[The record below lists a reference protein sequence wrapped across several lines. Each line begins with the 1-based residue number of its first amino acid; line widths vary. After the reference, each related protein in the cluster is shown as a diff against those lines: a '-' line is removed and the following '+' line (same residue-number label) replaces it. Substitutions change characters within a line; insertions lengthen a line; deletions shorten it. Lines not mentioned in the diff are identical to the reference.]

1 MTQLHILDHPLV
13 SLHLS
18 RLRDQESSPATFRD
32 EARKLTNLLAVAATR
47 RLTTRT
53 IDVTTPVAQTQG
65 AVLAESVSLVPVLRA
80 GLIMVDPIL
89 DLLPEAEVWH
99 FGVIRDE
106 ETAEPESYYCKIPN
120 DQPTDFALVLDPM
133 LATGGTIRLV
143 IRRLHD
149 WGVSSISVIS
159 LLAAPEGVA
168 ALSKEFP
175 DVELHTC
182 AVDNHLNDQKYIIPG
197 LGDAGDRSYNTIR
210 SSPG

>member
-1 MTQLHILDHPLV
+1 MTQLHVLDHPLV

-18 RLRDQESSPATFRD
+18 RLRDQGAAPAAFRD
-32 EARKLTNLLAVAATR
+32 AAQKLTHLLAVAATR
-47 RLTTRT
+47 RLSTRP

-89 DLLPEAEVWH
+89 DLLPESEVWH

-106 ETAEPESYYCKIPN
+106 ETAEPESYYCKIPE
-120 DQPTDFALVLDPM
+120 DQPTDFAIVLDPM
-133 LATGGTIRLV
+133 LATGGTLRLV
-143 IRRLHD
+143 IRRLRS
-149 WGVSSISVIS
+149 WGVSRISVVS

-168 ALSKEFP
+168 ELSKEFP

-182 AVDNHLNDQKYIIPG
+182 AVDSHLNAQKYIIPG
-197 LGDAGDRSYNTIR
+197 LGDAGDRSFNTLR
-210 SSPG
+210 